1 MGEMK
6 VFFHKYQYFLVL
18 LIISGIFCLD
28 LFVRVGRPSAFDAPT
43 HLANIAQFTSALYD
57 GDFPVRWFDGFAN
70 YGMPMGVIVQ
80 QTTSYLGAVFNL
92 VFNNVVLSYNLV
104 VLVGT
109 FFSLLFLFKFLTLHF
124 SKPAAL
130 LGVILFALAPYR
142 IINIYVRGALPEYF
156 AQVFFPLIFIGLL
169 YWIKQREIKGLWI
182 VLAGVVGILLTHPF
196 TMVIGSFLFIPYA
209 LYLLLQKR
217 VRIKELFGVLLPLVP
232 TLLLALGLVAYYII
246 PLFVEIKYF
255 YYGRSGQGLLPNQHL
270 TLLNYIGDYWN
281 YFTIHDIDVR
291 GHVIHLGLLELFI
304 IVSGLFYW
312 VSKDRTSRIV
322 PALLGILSV
331 LVFFTSQYAN
341 FLYTSVPFL
350 GGIQHNWRMFTSI
363 VFVAPL
369 VATYIADRTKSQTLI
384 GVIILIAIIVRVPQL
399 YGKNYLLEPDTKHYS
414 SKVNLHG
421 NILNTIW
428 TGPTQDYPIKEVK
441 GEVVEGRGTIL
452 ERIERNS
459 RRSYTV
465 QADTELRLTDNTFYF
480 PGWRVYV
487 NGEEVPIEFQDMNYR
502 GVITYKVPT
511 GNHTVE
517 VVFTNTKIRL
527 LGNVIT
533 IGTMVLI
540 VLLFLNKKWVNAQL
554 KKYQSPHHSSK
565 QSA

>member
-1 MGEMK
+1 MGDMNG
-6 VFFHKYQYFLVL
+6 FLHKYQYILFI

-43 HLANIAQFTSALYD
+43 HLANIAQFTSALRD

-92 VFNNVVLSYNLV
+92 VFNNVVFSYNLV
-104 VLVGT
+104 VFVGT
-109 FFSLLFLFKFLTLHF
+109 FFSLLFLFKFLTFHF
-124 SKPAAL
+124 TKPAAL

-156 AQVFFPLIFIGLL
+156 AHVFFPLIFIGLS

-196 TMVIGSFLFIPYA
+196 TIVIGSFLFIPYA
-209 LYLLLQKR
+209 LYLLFQKR
-217 VRIKELFGVLLPLVP
+217 GHVKGLIGVLLPLIP
-232 TLLLALGLVAYYII
+232 TLLLAVGLVAYYII

-281 YFTIHDIDVR
+281 YFTSHDIDVR

-304 IVSGLFYW
+304 IVSGLFFW
-312 VSKDRTSRIV
+312 GSKDRKSRII
-322 PALLGILSV
+322 PALLGVLGILI
-331 LVFFTSQYAN
+331 FFTTQYAN
-341 FLYTSVPFL
+341 GIYTSIPFL
-350 GGIQHNWRMFTSI
+350 GGVQHNWRMFTSI
-363 VFVAPL
+363 VFIVPI
-369 VATYIADRTKSQTLI
+369 IAAHIVDRTNSRVLI
-384 GVIILIAIIVRVPQL
+384 SVIILSVLVMRVPQL
-399 YGKNYLLEPDTKHYS
+399 YGKNYLLESDAKHYAS
-414 SKVNLHG
+414 IENLHG

-428 TGPTQDYPIKEVK
+428 TGPTQDYPTKEMK
-441 GEVVEGRGTIL
+441 GEIIEGRGQIVGRT
-452 ERIERNS
+452 EKNS
-459 RRSYTV
+459 QRKYTV
-465 QADTELRLTDNTFYF
+465 QADTELRLVDNTFYF

-487 NGEEVPIEFQDMNYR
+487 NGGEVPIEFQDMNYR
-502 GVITYKVPT
+502 GVITYKVPP
-511 GNHTVE
+511 GKHTVE

-527 LGNVIT
+527 LGNTVTLGSIAL
-533 IGTMVLI
+533 LI
-540 VLLFLNKKWVNAQL
+540 LIFFFNKKYL
-554 KKYQSPHHSSK
+554 SSHHSSK